1 MSIAIFGGSFD
12 PPHRGHWEIVR
23 RCVSRFEK
31 INLVPARQSPL
42 KTGKPH
48 CSNEHRLAMLGFV
61 CSQFDNVM
69 IDDLEL
75 KSPPPSYTIHTIHH
89 IQTRFP
95 GQQISLIIGSD
106 QLAVFK
112 SWHRWQEILEI
123 VKLVVFPRETVSG
136 SVLPELPYEQID
148 NFSFPV
154 SSTALRDKLR
164 TDPAAARNWIPSK
177 IFQYII
183 DHKLYR
189 NIQE

>member
-1 MSIAIFGGSFD
+1 
-12 PPHRGHWEIVR
+12 
-23 RCVSRFEK
+23 
-31 INLVPARQSPL
+31 
-42 KTGKPH
+42 
-48 CSNEHRLAMLGFV
+48 MLGFV